1 MVLNVFLYSS
11 TTNKMKELLIRAA
24 SGLIYILAL
33 AGSALWNPFIFTA
46 VLSIFF
52 VFANLELLKLTGTKR
67 INKYIFA
74 SFFYMA
80 FILLS
85 SVIIQLSIFFPF
97 WDYPKYYDYVM
108 NISFI
113 SSILLFLTIVIL
125 SLRNQANATEYL
137 KSFSIH
143 FIYLLI
149 PFLFLVLLVFI
160 DTVDFKYPYVILL
173 FGIIWANDT
182 FAYLGGKLLGKTP
195 LASKISPKKTLE
207 GLFSGVIFAVAIA
220 LVYNYFEPFA
230 NNIMLTIFVIFICA
244 IGTIGDLFQSK
255 LKREASVKDSG
266 NLIPGHGGMLD
277 RMDSILLTAPL
288 FLFYLIIL
296 LF

>member
-1 MVLNVFLYSS
+1 
-11 TTNKMKELLIRAA
+11 MKELLIRAI
-24 SGLIYILAL
+24 SGLIYVAAL
-33 AGSALWNPFIFTA
+33 AGTALWSPFIFTV

-52 VFANLELLKLTGTKR
+52 VFANLELLKLTGPKKV
-67 INKYIFA
+67 NKYIFV

-80 FILLS
+80 FILLAS
-85 SVIIQLSIFFPF
+85 IIIQFLNFFPF
-97 WDYPKYYDYVM
+97 WDYPKYLDYVM
-108 NISFI
+108 LISFI
-113 SSILLFLTIVIL
+113 SSIILFITIVVL
-125 SLRNQANATEYL
+125 SLRNQSNATDYL

-182 FAYLGGKLLGKTP
+182 FAYLGGKLFGKTP

-230 NNIMLTIFVIFICA
+230 DNIMLTIFVILVCA
-244 IGTIGDLFQSK
+244 TATIGDLLQSK
-255 LKREASVKDSG
+255 LKREAGVKDSG

-288 FLFYLIIL
+288 SLFYLIIL
-296 LF
+296 FF